1 MPYTDPFIL
10 EKQKDCLKLYLEHN
24 GSDHD
29 MIELKMRRLGWENFS
44 RRILYTRNQHGKRAK
59 GWIEALGWKQLLVER
74 FLEMGYERVC
84 KHSPPHEG
92 GVEAA
97 SADAVVLSARD
108 MTSSDSDEFVAPRT
122 KNHPAAK
129 AALPLNPS
137 LRA

>member
-74 FLEMGYERVC
+74 FLEMGYERVESKTAYLRVRTAC
-84 KHSPPHEG
+84 VSGRNE
-92 GVEAA
+92 
-97 SADAVVLSARD
+97 
-108 MTSSDSDEFVAPRT
+108 DE
-122 KNHPAAK
+122 
-129 AALPLNPS
+129 
-137 LRA
+137 